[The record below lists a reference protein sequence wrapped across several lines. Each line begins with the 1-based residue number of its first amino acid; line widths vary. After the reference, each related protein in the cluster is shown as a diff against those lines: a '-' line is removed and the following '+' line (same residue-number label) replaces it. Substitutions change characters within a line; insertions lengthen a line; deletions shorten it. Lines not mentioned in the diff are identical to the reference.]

1 MAGAS
6 VDCVGNLDLSSGE
19 ATAVFFTE
27 HSTNTGN
34 TALLTCGDQIEG
46 LAVTPLGERFYG
58 EPSDAAGNNGIP
70 SGLSVYDYGLFPG
83 NSPERGLMLI
93 TNGDHGAVKR
103 GAGSQTGSLQAHD
116 GIPVTL
122 TLQAHSHNLRELSAP
137 TELAPVAAK
146 HNITLAIEGTLLK
159 RARALAARRGLSV
172 SALLAD
178 ELRALV
184 AEDAAY
190 ASAERVA
197 AGLLQDGLPLDGTRI
212 TDRAALHDRHRVR

>member
-1 MAGAS
+1 M
-6 VDCVGNLDLSSGE
+6 
-19 ATAVFFTE
+19 
-27 HSTNTGN
+27 
-34 TALLTCGDQIEG
+34 
-46 LAVTPLGERFYG
+46 
-58 EPSDAAGNNGIP
+58 
-70 SGLSVYDYGLFPG
+70 
-83 NSPERGLMLI
+83 
-93 TNGDHGAVKR
+93 K
-103 GAGSQTGSLQAHD
+103 
-116 GIPVTL
+116 L
-122 TLQAHSHNLRELSAP
+122 TLQALSRNLRELSAP

-190 ASAERVA
+190 ASAERTA
-197 AGLLQDGLPLDGTRI
+197 AGLLQDGLPLGGARV